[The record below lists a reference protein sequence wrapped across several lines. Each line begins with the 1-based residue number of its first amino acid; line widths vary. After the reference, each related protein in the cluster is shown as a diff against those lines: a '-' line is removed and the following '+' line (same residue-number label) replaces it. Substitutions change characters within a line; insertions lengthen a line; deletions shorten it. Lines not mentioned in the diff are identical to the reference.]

1 MARNKRIKF
10 LSELTQGYHRVLDI
24 GTDHGLVLLD
34 AFKKGYIKS
43 AIASD
48 LREEPLNS
56 AKKSLSHYPVEFVI
70 SDGFQNIKSDFD
82 LGIIAGMGAYLI
94 KDILKYAPM
103 DKTYILQANDNH
115 DILREFLVKHGFE
128 IIDEHIIF
136 DKFFYVIIIIK
147 KGHMK
152 LSETDIYLGPKL
164 KYKPEAK
171 AFYDQKI
178 KQFQKIYPKADDAR
192 KLTLSKLINIYQM
205 KS

>member
-10 LSELTQGYHRVLDI
+10 LSELTKGYDRVLDI

-48 LREEPLNS
+48 LREEPLKS
-56 AKKSLSHYPVEFVI
+56 AKSNLDSYPVEFVI
-70 SDGFQNIKSDFD
+70 SDGFKKIKSDFD

-94 KDILKYAPM
+94 KDILKDAPM

-115 DILREFLVKHGFE
+115 DVLREYLAKQGFE
-128 IIDEHIIF
+128 IIDEYIIF
-136 DKFFYVIIIIK
+136 DKFYYVMMMVK

-152 LSETDIYLGPKL
+152 LTESDLYLGPKL
-164 KYKPEAK
+164 KYKIEAK
-171 AFYDQKI
+171 PFYDQKV
-178 KQFQKIYPKADDAR
+178 KQFKKIYPKADDAR
-192 KLTLSKLINIYQM
+192 QQTLLKLIKIYQM
-205 KS
+205 K

>member
-10 LSELTQGYHRVLDI
+10 LSELTKSYDRVLDI

-70 SDGFQNIKSDFD
+70 SDGFKNIKSDFD

-94 KDILKYAPM
+94 KDILKFAPM

-115 DILREFLVKHGFE
+115 DILREYLAEHEFK
-128 IIDEHIIF
+128 IIDEHIIY
-136 DKFFYVIIIIK
+136 DKFYYVIIIVE
-147 KGHMK
+147 KGHMQ
-152 LSETDIYLGPKL
+152 LSEEDLYLGPKL
-164 KYKPEAK
+164 KHKQEAK

-178 KQFQKIYPKADDAR
+178 KQYQKIYPKADDAR
-192 KLTLSKLINIYQM
+192 QQALLKLIKIYQM
-205 KS
+205 K

>member
-10 LSELTQGYHRVLDI
+10 LSELTQGYDCVLDI
-24 GTDHGLVLLD
+24 GTDHGLVLLE
-34 AFKKGYIKS
+34 AFKNGYIKS

-48 LREEPLNS
+48 LREEPLKS
-56 AKKSLSHYPVEFVI
+56 AKKSLNHYPVEFVI
-70 SDGFQNIKSDFD
+70 SDGFKNIQSDFD

-115 DILREFLVKHGFE
+115 EILREFLAKQGFE
-128 IIDEHIIF
+128 IVDEHIIH
-136 DKFFYVIIIIK
+136 DKFYYVIMIIK

-152 LSETDIYLGPKL
+152 LSEADLYLGPKL
-164 KYKPEAK
+164 KYKKEAK
-171 AFYDQKI
+171 PFYDQKI

-192 KLTLSKLINIYQM
+192 QQALSKLIKIYQM
-205 KS
+205 E